1 MKYLILKPQR
11 CELVEKQSR
20 FIAIALP
27 CASIDAFKLRKAEL
41 ELEFPDARHITYAY
55 IIQDQDQIYQRF
67 HDADE
72 PAGTAGRPILMH
84 ISGRQLFNIVIFVV
98 RYFGGIKLGAGGLM
112 RAYGAAARQVLD
124 EATLAPFVPLT
135 LLTLE
140 LPYSAQNRLDYL
152 AKKHGAV
159 ILDRTFS
166 EQLVCRIQ
174 IPLEEKAAFL
184 ALLPSLVKEQEEEG
198 L

>member
-1 MKYLILKPQR
+1 M
-11 CELVEKQSR
+11 EKQSR

-27 CASIDAFKLRKAEL
+27 CASTDEFKQRKAEL

-84 ISGRQLFNIVIFVV
+84 ISGRELFNLVIFVV

-124 EATLAPFVPLT
+124 EAIIAPFVPLVI
-135 LLTLE
+135 LTLDV
-140 LPYSAQNRLDYL
+140 PYRAQNQLDYF
-152 AKKHGAV
+152 ARRHRAV
-159 ILDRTFS
+159 ILDRSFS
-166 EQLVCRIQ
+166 DQLVCRIQ
-174 IPLEEKAAFL
+174 LPAEEKDAFL
-184 ALLPSLVKEQEEEG
+184 SALSSLVKETDQAD
-198 L
+198 